1 MAVICTNT
9 ALKSEAFTINTI
21 LIKEPMLGWYC
32 EAKTGNLNPS
42 WGSGSQDKQLTQAEQ
57 DKNHGWG
64 GGGREVG
71 NQKVM
76 DRFTLYCYK
85 LMPVLDKDGWNL
97 RISTE
102 QNFMF
107 QESLHWTW

>member
-1 MAVICTNT
+1 MA
-9 ALKSEAFTINTI
+9 
-21 LIKEPMLGWYC
+21 
-32 EAKTGNLNPS
+32 
-42 WGSGSQDKQLTQAEQ
+42 
-57 DKNHGWG
+57 G

-97 RISTE
+97 RISTG